1 MNLAVGMRAPATPD
15 SSSAGDNITWS
26 GGQSQ
31 VQVKKKGEGYEINVP
46 REQLDTVTMDP
57 L

>member
-15 SSSAGDNITWS
+15 SSSDGDNITWS

-46 REQLDTVTMDP
+46 RAQLDTVTMDP